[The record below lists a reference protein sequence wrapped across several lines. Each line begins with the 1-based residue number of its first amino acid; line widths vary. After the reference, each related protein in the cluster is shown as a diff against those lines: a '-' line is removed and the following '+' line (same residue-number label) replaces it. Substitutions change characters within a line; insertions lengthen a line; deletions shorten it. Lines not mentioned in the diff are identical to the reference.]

1 MEFTLSSSKWEGEIR
16 LKFHENGYLASATL
30 PEVMDREALVFI
42 ARTFPVHVSVLAY
55 YRERTKARITAVA
68 LDTSFE
74 AFWDKYAHKRGSKP
88 LAQQYWEGDK
98 RTITRRPI
106 IEDDRQL
113 IMKVLP
119 RFLSR
124 YPAEKKDFQPLASTY
139 LHQRLW
145 ESEAENL
152 KKKDDVDLLKLIE
165 ERRRSYDAAND

>member
-1 MEFTLSSSKWEGEIR
+1 MSSSKWEGEIR

-30 PEVMDREALVFI
+30 PEVIDKEALVFI

-74 AFWDKYAHKRGSKP
+74 AFWDRYSHKRGSKP
-88 LAQQYWEGDK
+88 LAQQYWDGQK

-106 IEDDRQL
+106 NEEDRQI
-113 IMKVLP
+113 IMRVLP
-119 RFLSR
+119 RFLYR
-124 YPAEKKDFQPLASTY
+124 YPPEKKDFQPLASTY

-145 ESEAENL
+145 ESEVENL

-165 ERRRSYDAAND
+165 ERRRNHEATDQ